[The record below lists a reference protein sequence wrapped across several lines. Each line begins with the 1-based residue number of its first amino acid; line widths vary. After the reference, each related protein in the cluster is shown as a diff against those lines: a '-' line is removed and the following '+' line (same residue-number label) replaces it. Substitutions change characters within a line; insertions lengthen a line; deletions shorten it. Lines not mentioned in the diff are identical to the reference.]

1 MNRTHALALTAVF
14 GFTGC
19 AGYESTDAEAEP
31 QGTLEAD
38 TQPQGTLEADTE
50 QYRISVEIPVD
61 DVHIGKGE
69 NLDVDALLTERTA
82 FNAAD
87 FHLLEVVLVAR
98 SRSQGAEG
106 GGSAELIVDEWV
118 SGAIDVPQG
127 TGESWYEV
135 RIPAL
140 VTDTEPDWVVD
151 FTGALDLNLLV
162 AVLEPRPTMLAQAGG
177 SVRQVAVV
185 DGGEAETTEPV
196 ETVEPVGEVVHA
208 VEVVEAEPE
217 PRTQVH
223 AVAVVEQPVYRTRTV
238 YRVVDRPVHTYSVS
252 WVYDPARYYVFRDY
266 GGWTYR
272 YFPGTWD
279 WRCYDLSFRLQ
290 RHHRHNR
297 HDHRRSDRYDRR
309 RDDRHDGRPDRRRR
323 DGDRHRGD
331 RDGRDR
337 GRDRRGERRQGNE
350 TRAIVARPTPRLRR
364 VDSTHPRAR
373 VASRRDADGNRGNA
387 RSTRVADRPV
397 DSRRLNPFQRR
408 DPGQPTTPIRV
419 AEPRPVQER
428 ADSVRTASSGPG
440 PRTSVRSARTRA
452 FDRRAVDPSAASR
465 PSTSRATAARN
476 VTPTSPENVRN
487 ARTRTLT
494 RRDEPF
500 GVPVDS
506 TRQPA
511 SRRMATLGADEQPR
525 SNARVR
531 SFQRRSAAQTP
542 APDIALVTVT
552 RQQRQ
557 PAVARELP
565 VREDARPSNPR
576 TQVFQRET
584 ERRSAVRTV
593 TRSAEPRRTPES
605 RRTVPTAVRRQRSV
619 DERSN
624 APTRAFQPRHE
635 QRATVSTEPRNRRPE
650 SRPRSVQPTRS
661 TPPVRSERTVRP
673 QLTRQVA
680 APTRPQRAMPRRSES
695 RPVAQR
701 QAPARREA
709 PPAQPQKPGKSDKAG
724 RQEQGTSRNA
734 RTRAFERR

>member
-1 MNRTHALALTAVF
+1 MNRTHTLALTAVF
-14 GFTGC
+14 GFAGC

-279 WRCYDLSFRLQ
+279 WRYYDLRFRLPRHDYRD
-290 RHHRHNR
+290 RHHRR
-297 HDHRRSDRYDRR
+297 A
-309 RDDRHDGRPDRRRR
+309 DRHDRHRDGRHSDRRHG

-331 RDGRDR
+331 GDRRDR
-337 GRDRRGERRQGNE
+337 ERRGERRQGNE

-373 VASRRDADGNRGNA
+373 VASRRDADGNRGDA

-397 DSRRLNPFQRR
+397 DNRRLNPFQRR
-408 DPGQPTTPIRV
+408 DPGQPTTPIRE
-419 AEPRPVQER
+419 AEPRPVQAR
-428 ADSVRTASSGPG
+428 ADSARTASTGPG
-440 PRTSVRSARTRA
+440 PRASVRSARTRA
-452 FDRRAVDPSAASR
+452 FARRAADPSVA
-465 PSTSRATAARN
+465 P
-476 VTPTSPENVRN
+476 
-487 ARTRTLT
+487 
-494 RRDEPF
+494 
-500 GVPVDS
+500 PVDA

-511 SRRMATLGADEQPR
+511 SRRTATLRADGQAR

-531 SFQRRSAAQTP
+531 SFQRQSTARTP
-542 APDIALVTVT
+542 APDVASITVT
-552 RQQRQ
+552 PQQRQ
-557 PAVARELP
+557 PAVVRESRA
-565 VREDARPSNPR
+565 REDARPSNPR

-584 ERRSAVRTV
+584 ERRGAVRTV
-593 TRSAEPRRTPES
+593 TRSAEPRRRPES
-605 RRTVPTAVRRQRSV
+605 RRTVGSSVRQQQPV

-624 APTRAFQPRHE
+624 ARTRAFQRRPE
-635 QRATVSTEPRNRRPE
+635 QRATVRSEPRTRRPE
-650 SRPRSVQPTRS
+650 SLPRSVQPTRS
-661 TPPVRSERTVRP
+661 APPVRSDRTVRP
-673 QLTRQVA
+673 ETTRQVA
-680 APTRPQRAMPRRSES
+680 APTRPQRATSRRSEP

-701 QAPARREA
+701 QVPARREA
-709 PPAQPQKPGKSDKAG
+709 PPAQPRQPSNSDKAD
-724 RQEQGTSRNA
+724 RQEQGKSRNA